1 MDISIDFST
10 FYMHSDSED
19 LIQTSLRLPVS
30 YLPFLFG
37 LMDDA
42 LIVGLSRLGCQIEW
56 LKVLTPIVMTCTIVY
71 LLLQVYLHGI
81 PVLFRLMRRLNLHG
95 IVTSV
100 SPPHRSELDRTRAFE

>member
-1 MDISIDFST
+1 MDASIDFST

-19 LIQTSLRLPVS
+19 PIQTSPRLLVS

-37 LMDDA
+37 LVDDV

-56 LKVLTPIVMTCTIVY
+56 MKALTPIVMACTIIY

-81 PVLFRLMRRLNLHG
+81 PALFHLVRRLNLHG
-95 IVTSV
+95 VVTSA
-100 SPPHRSELDRTRAFE
+100 SLSHRSELGRTRAFE